1 MNRLSMSKATSL
13 SSSSPEFKGIA
24 GLNIIYEAG
33 LDPESRPILVLSA
46 DNLPD
51 PEIYDYDLILSFI
64 MARLDEFVENDYVL
78 IFFSSPAR
86 YRPGWFW
93 LLKAYRSLD
102 RKYKK
107 NLKALYVVHL
117 TRMYR
122 LVFDFA
128 NRIISPKFARK
139 LHYVSSLSQ
148 LATFIKLDSKFI
160 SQRVIDYDNQFP
172 NHYNPTPAQARY
184 SFVQSPASLAF
195 GRKLE
200 DLLLI
205 DGQTEEDGYVPK
217 VVIQLTEHIRNY
229 GINKEGIFRKSPSS
243 EELRSAK
250 RAFNQGL
257 EVNLNEYD
265 IDVSAALLKVF
276 IREIPNPLISL
287 TFSDQMGAL
296 PDASICTQNTLDKVK
311 EKVLAYYNEKKVHYN
326 LLRYL
331 CKFLKEVS
339 DHSNMNRMNIH
350 NLSVV
355 FTPNIIRS
363 EETSTNNYVNV
374 PDNQHSALENATV
387 YLKQMNQGMALVEL
401 LIAKHQ
407 ELLP

>member
-1 MNRLSMSKATSL
+1 M
-13 SSSSPEFKGIA
+13 
-24 GLNIIYEAG
+24 
-33 LDPESRPILVLSA
+33 
-46 DNLPD
+46 
-51 PEIYDYDLILSFI
+51 
-64 MARLDEFVENDYVL
+64 
-78 IFFSSPAR
+78 
-86 YRPGWFW
+86 
-93 LLKAYRSLD
+93 
-102 RKYKK
+102 
-107 NLKALYVVHL
+107 
-117 TRMYR
+117 
-122 LVFDFA
+122 
-128 NRIISPKFARK
+128 
-139 LHYVSSLSQ
+139 
-148 LATFIKLDSKFI
+148 
-160 SQRVIDYDNQFP
+160 
-172 NHYNPTPAQARY
+172 
-184 SFVQSPASLAF
+184 
-195 GRKLE
+195 
-200 DLLLI
+200 
-205 DGQTEEDGYVPK
+205 
-217 VVIQLTEHIRNY
+217 
-229 GINKEGIFRKSPSS
+229 
-243 EELRSAK
+243 
-250 RAFNQGL
+250 
-257 EVNLNEYD
+257 NLNEYD

-296 PDASICTQNTLDKVK
+296 PGKCFLLAYVYSCLRLYNILDASICTQNTLDKVK
-311 EKVLAYYNEKKVHYN
+311 EKLLAYYNEKKIHYN